1 MSKLTLRILLPSREA
16 VSRHVDSVNLTA
28 TEGEVGILPGH
39 AALLATLRPGPALI
53 RDGASV
59 EHWAIGDGFLEVRDD
74 VVTAL
79 VQTAE
84 SRESIDVA
92 RAQKRKA
99 EREAEL
105 KRQGLS
111 EFEMKRAELSLA
123 KQLARLKVAGG

>member
-59 EHWAIGDGFLEVRDD
+59 EHWAIGDGFLEGV
-74 VVTAL
+74 
-79 VQTAE
+79 
-84 SRESIDVA
+84 
-92 RAQKRKA
+92 
-99 EREAEL
+99 
-105 KRQGLS
+105 
-111 EFEMKRAELSLA
+111 RAEHW
-123 KQLARLKVAGG
+123 R